1 MTEAQEFDLHCSAM
15 PSVTIYSDGSF
26 KPALGTGG
34 YGTIMTCNGYSR
46 FFYGGFV
53 GTSNNAMELMGV
65 LVALRALTCPCRVHI
80 ISDSRYVVDGINSWM
95 MGWKANNWRKST
107 GGAVANCEL
116 WKEMFNFSQHHL
128 ITATWIK
135 GHAGN
140 FSNATCDQF
149 ATIGSYSVI
158 GAEIPPHLLSINR
171 L

>member
-1 MTEAQEFDLHCSAM
+1 MTDRQELDLQLSAL
-15 PSVTIYSDGSF
+15 PRVTIYSDGSF

-65 LVALRALTCPCRVHI
+65 LVALRELTCPCLVNI
-80 ISDSRYVVDGINSWM
+80 ISDSRYVVDGISRWLL
-95 MGWKANNWRKST
+95 GWKANGWRKAD
-107 GGAVANCEL
+107 GGVVANCEL
-116 WKEMFNFSQHHL
+116 WKEMFRFSQIHVLH
-128 ITATWIK
+128 ANWIK

-140 FSNATCDQF
+140 FSNATCDQL
-149 ATIGSYSVI
+149 ACIGAYGVT
-158 GAEIPPHLLSINR
+158 GAEIPSHLLSINR